1 MRHHMTLYHEIKHL
15 GIKNEKYRY
24 LLVVYWY
31 VIIDLS
37 KSEKENFPERREN
50 MSKFKIKKGISVA
63 VGIMMVMA
71 SLTGCAQSSSS
82 EKVEIELVS
91 YKPEA
96 VGAFEKIAE
105 RFNETHDDI
114 HLTID
119 SPNEAMTIL
128 KTRFIREDYPDI
140 VGIGG
145 DINYSNFL
153 DADLFMD
160 ISELEEIGMVKQ
172 SYLDIDKELEFVPQ
186 EGIYALPYV
195 ANAAGILY
203 NKDMFEEHGWTIPE
217 TWDEFLALCDKIEAA
232 GIQPLYLGYKDTW
245 TCLAPWN
252 ALAVGLTDSDTCNQ
266 VNMGNTT
273 FTEEYRETAEKI
285 RVLLDYAE
293 PNPYAYGYNDACTAF
308 ARGQSAMYPIGSY
321 AIPQIRSVNPTMN
334 IDSFT
339 FPANESEEEN
349 VLNSGIDL
357 QFCVMKNCENKEAVY
372 EVLRFLYED
381 ETVQIYLDE
390 QGGIACREGDFDIPA
405 ELEGM
410 RTYIEN
416 DRMADFQDH
425 HYPSEMSV
433 DAMIQTYLLDSSET
447 ATDTFLKRFDTDWKR
462 YNRDLIRK
470 VQQYQKEKEGA
481 Q

>member
-1 MRHHMTLYHEIKHL
+1 MTLYHEIKHL

-186 EGIYALPYV
+186 EGTYALPYV

-462 YNRDLIRK
+462 YNRDLMRK